1 VKVFLRLMAFA
12 MASDGVQGV
21 LGADGSILT
30 SDDRT
35 SATTVAPRVLQFWD
49 EQNTNTDASCEERL
63 ERPRLE

>member
-1 VKVFLRLMAFA
+1 MAG
-12 MASDGVQGV
+12 DGVQGV
-21 LGADGSILT
+21 LGAVGSILT